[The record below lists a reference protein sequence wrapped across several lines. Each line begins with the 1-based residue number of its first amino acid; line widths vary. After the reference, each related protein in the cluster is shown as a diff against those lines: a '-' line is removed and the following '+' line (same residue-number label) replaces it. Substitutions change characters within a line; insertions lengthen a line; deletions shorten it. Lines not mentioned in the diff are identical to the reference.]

1 VEESSGPLVFGAFTL
16 ERRTDG
22 VAIATFSRPPVNA
35 FSIAEY
41 RALGD
46 LITHIEG
53 DAAIHVLVLA
63 APDEARAWCGGAD
76 LRDFEGITKSA
87 RAERYAFINSVLPR
101 FHALDRPTIAAI
113 NQAAIGLGTV
123 LASLCDFRV
132 AALSA
137 VFAVP
142 EINFGLLSGGAG
154 RFAALRLPEPKLRE
168 MLYTGEHFTA
178 SSLETTGFFNYVVE
192 ASEVLPRAL
201 ALAEQLAAKD
211 PAAMRARKRDTLELE
226 GTAWLAAY
234 ERSQRASGDLV
245 ENDASR
251 RGVRNALKSSA
262 GPDAYPEG

>member
-1 VEESSGPLVFGAFTL
+1 MVEAPAALVFGAFTL
-16 ERRTDG
+16 DCRADG
-22 VAIATFSRPPVNA
+22 VAVATFSRPPVNA

-46 LITHIEG
+46 LIAHVEG
-53 DAAIHVLVLA
+53 DAAIRVLVLN
-63 APDEARAWCGGAD
+63 APDDARAWCGGAD
-76 LRDFEGITKSA
+76 LRDFEGITKAA

-113 NQAAIGLGTV
+113 NKAAIGLGMV

-132 AALSA
+132 AAASA
-137 VFAVP
+137 AFAVP
-142 EINFGLLSGGAG
+142 EINFGLLSGGPG
-154 RFAALRLPEPKLRE
+154 RFAALRLPESKLRE
-168 MLYTGEHFTA
+168 MLYTGARFSA
-178 SSLETTGFFNYVVE
+178 ADLEPTGFFNYVVDE
-192 ASEVLPRAL
+192 SEVLPRAL

-245 ENDASR
+245 ENEASR
-251 RGVRNALKSSA
+251 SGVRDALKSRS
-262 GPDAYPEG
+262 GSDRPPSG

>member
-1 VEESSGPLVFGAFTL
+1 MAGKSGPFVFGAFKL
-16 ERRTDG
+16 ERRADG

-46 LITHIEG
+46 LISHIEG
-53 DAAIHVLVLA
+53 DEAIRVLVLA
-63 APDEARAWCGGAD
+63 APDHARAWCGGAD
-76 LRDFEGITKSA
+76 LRDFEGITKAA
-87 RAERYAFINSVLPR
+87 RGERYAFINSVLPR
-101 FHALDRPTIAAI
+101 LHALDRPTVAAI
-113 NQAAIGLGTV
+113 NKAAIGLGVV
-123 LASLCDFRV
+123 LASLCDFRI
-132 AALSA
+132 AASTA
-137 VFAVP
+137 AFAVP
-142 EINFGLLSGGAG
+142 EIDFGLLSGGAG

-168 MLYTGEHFTA
+168 MLYTGARFTA
-178 SSLETTGFFNYVVE
+178 ASLEPTGFFNYVVE

-211 PAAMRARKRDTLELE
+211 PAAMQARKRDTLELE

-251 RGVRNALKSSA
+251 SGVRDALRSSA
-262 GPDAYPEG
+262 ARGAPPAG

>member
-1 VEESSGPLVFGAFTL
+1 MAASAGPLVFGAFTL
-16 ERRTDG
+16 ACRADG
-22 VAIATFSRPPVNA
+22 VAVATFSRPPVNA

-46 LITHIEG
+46 LIAHIEG
-53 DAAIHVLVLA
+53 DEAIRVLVLA
-63 APDEARAWCGGAD
+63 APDDARAWCGGAD
-76 LRDFEGITKSA
+76 LHDFEGITKAA

-113 NQAAIGLGTV
+113 NKAAIGLGMV
-123 LASLCDFRV
+123 LASLCDFRI
-132 AALSA
+132 AASSA
-137 VFAVP
+137 SFAVP

-168 MLYTGEHFTA
+168 MLYTGARFTA
-178 SSLETTGFFNYVVE
+178 ASLESTGFFNYVVE
-192 ASEVLPRAL
+192 ASDVLPRAI

-226 GTAWLAAY
+226 GSAWLAAY

-251 RGVRNALKSSA
+251 SGVRDALKSRS
-262 GPDAYPEG
+262 GSG